1 MSAAPSVPSFRRSLM
16 QAAIALLGA
25 TALGIAACGGGGGG
39 SGGGDPIE
47 ELPPAPQGTATVLQA
62 VLSSPWGFA
71 FLPDGRILVTEKGG
85 GVAVVSSDGNTVQT
99 RLSGPPALD
108 ASGQGGLLDVALD
121 PNFGNTRWV
130 YLTFAETSGGNAG
143 TALARGTLN
152 AAFTGWESPPQ
163 TIWQQTP
170 KTNPGQHYGARIAFR
185 SDNTLYVATGERG
198 VEANTGVARSDA
210 LGVQAS
216 TNTIGKVVRLNRDGS
231 PAGGGLGIWS
241 TGHRNPQGAAVRP
254 GTDELWITEHGPRG
268 GDELNLVK
276 SGGNYGWPLR
286 SYGCDY
292 STATIDRPNCYI
304 GGGTHG
310 PSFVEPKAR
319 WNTPASSSS
328 YAPVAPSG
336 LMFYTGT
343 RFPEW
348 NGNLFAGALA
358 GTTLWRIVLDGNG
371 NVSSRQEIAA
381 IKALATRVRDVR
393 QAPNGDIFVLTNGG
407 SPNGDRLIRLAP

>member
-1 MSAAPSVPSFRRSLM
+1 MSAVPPLPTFGRSLM

-25 TALGIAACGGGGGG
+25 TALGIAACGGGGSGG
-39 SGGGDPIE
+39 SGGPIDE
-47 ELPPAPQGTATVLQA
+47 PPPASQGTATVLQA

-71 FLPDGRILVTEKGG
+71 FLPDGRVLVTEKAGA
-85 GVAVVSSDGNTVQT
+85 VAVVSSDGNTVET
-99 RLSGPPALD
+99 RLSGPPALNT
-108 ASGQGGLLDVALD
+108 AAQGGLLDVALD
-121 PNFGNTRWV
+121 TEFATTRWV
-130 YLTFAETSGGNAG
+130 YFTFSETSGGNAG

-152 AAFTGWESPPQ
+152 AAYTAWESAPQ

-170 KTNPGQHYGARIAFR
+170 KVNPGQHYGARIAFR
-185 SDNTLYVATGERG
+185 GDGTLYVATGERG
-198 VEANTGVARSDA
+198 VESNTGVARSDA
-210 LGVQAS
+210 QGVQVS

-254 GTDELWITEHGPRG
+254 GTNELWLTEHGPRG
-268 GDELNLVK
+268 GDELNLVT
-276 SGGNYGWPLR
+276 SGGNFGWPLR

-292 STATIDRPNCYI
+292 NTDTIDRPSCYI

-310 PSFVEPKAR
+310 QRFVEPKAR
-319 WNTPASSSS
+319 WNTPDASSS
-328 YAPVAPSG
+328 YTPTAPSG
-336 LMFYTGT
+336 LMFYTGS

-348 NGNLFAGALA
+348 NGDLFAGALSGA
-358 GTTLWRIVLDGNG
+358 TLWRMVLDGSG

-381 IKALATRVRDVR
+381 IKALNTRVRDVR

-407 SPNGDRLIRLAP
+407 APNGDKLVRLAP